1 MRLKDQKGASLVEF
15 ALILPLFLL
24 FIFGIIDFGWYFFV
38 QQTLQY
44 ATREGVRLGLVGG
57 TLQEGG
63 TTYTR
68 EASIVACIMDQASV
82 AVDLTKLHIY
92 IYPVTDDFQDIP
104 GWDTMECGGAGP
116 NAGSPGDYMRVKT
129 TYTYKFLTP
138 FIGAFFPGGETKIQ
152 AQATY
157 RNEMFDTGG

>member
-1 MRLKDQKGASLVEF
+1 MEF

-38 QQTLQY
+38 QQTLQF

-57 TLQEGG
+57 TLQRGG
-63 TTYTR
+63 ETLSR
-68 EASIVACIMDQASV
+68 EASIEICIRDKASV
-82 AVDLTKLHIY
+82 AAVDPARLTIY
-92 IYPVTDDFQDIP
+92 IYQPDDDFNDSTD
-104 GWDTMECGGAGP
+104 WATRTSSCLGAGP
-116 NAGSPGDYMRVKT
+116 SNPGEYMRVKT
-129 TYTYKFLTP
+129 TYTYRFLTP
-138 FIGAFFPGGETKIQ
+138 FIGAFFHGGERTIE

>member
-15 ALILPLFLL
+15 ALILPLFLFL
-24 FIFGIIDFGWYFFV
+24 IFGIIDFGWYFFV

-57 TLQEGG
+57 TLQEGEN
-63 TTYTR
+63 TLSR
-68 EASIVACIMDQASV
+68 EASIIKCIKDQASV
-82 AVDLTKLHIY
+82 AVDPAKLIIDIY
-92 IYPVTDDFQDIP
+92 TVPMNDWDIQRCGSAAPDAGGP
-104 GWDTMECGGAGP
+104 GE
-116 NAGSPGDYMRVKT
+116 YVRVET
-129 TYTYKFLTP
+129 TYPYKFLTP
-138 FIGAFFPGGETKIQ
+138 FIGAFFSGGETKIK